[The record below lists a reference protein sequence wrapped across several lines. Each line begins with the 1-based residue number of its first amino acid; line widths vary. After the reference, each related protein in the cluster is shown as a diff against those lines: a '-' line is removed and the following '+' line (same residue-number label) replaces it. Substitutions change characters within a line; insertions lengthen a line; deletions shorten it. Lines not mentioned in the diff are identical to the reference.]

1 MNPMKAKFEKTV
13 VLDAIGMLDK
23 DESGR
28 YVLVVE
34 DKDDVQTYALDDI
47 LKDIAGTQ
55 VQIKSVAQV

>member
-1 MNPMKAKFEKTV
+1 MKAKFEKTV

>member
-28 YVLVVE
+28 YILVVE

>member
-1 MNPMKAKFEKTV
+1 MNFMKAKFEKTV

>member
-1 MNPMKAKFEKTV
+1 MNFMKAKFEKTV
-13 VLDAIGMLDK
+13 VLDAIGVLDK
-23 DESGR
+23 DDAGR

>member
-1 MNPMKAKFEKTV
+1 MKAKFEKTV

-28 YVLVVE
+28 YVLIVE

>member
-1 MNPMKAKFEKTV
+1 MKAKFEKTV
-13 VLDAIGMLDK
+13 VLDAIGVLDK
-23 DESGR
+23 DDAGR